1 MGKLVNL
8 VTPLHTQTRRDYLRR
23 MTDDKVHCMRKARE
37 YGPDYWDGDRRYG
50 YGGYR
55 YIPGRWQPVAEALIR
70 GYDLRP
76 GDAVLDVGCGKG
88 YLLYEMQLLMPELRL
103 VGFDAS
109 AHALSDA
116 HPDFRGT
123 LLQRR
128 AEDRQ
133 PFGDKEFALVISLG
147 CLHNLR
153 LFELETAL
161 AEIQRVGRN
170 AYVMVESYRCER
182 ELFNLQCWA
191 LTAQTFLDTA
201 EWIWLYRRFGYSGDY
216 EFIYFE

>member
-1 MGKLVNL
+1 MGKQVNL
-8 VTPLHTQTRRDYLRR
+8 VTPLHTQTRREYLRR
-23 MTDDKVHCMRKARE
+23 MTDDKVQCMRKARE
-37 YGPDYWDGDRRYG
+37 YGPDYWDGDRRFG

-55 YIPGRWQPVAEALIR
+55 YIPGRWRPVAEALIQD
-70 GYDLRP
+70 YDLRP
-76 GDAVLDVGCGKG
+76 GDGVLDVGCGKG

-103 VGFDAS
+103 VGFDVS

-123 LLQRR
+123 LALR
-128 AEDRQ
+128 AAQDPQ
-133 PFGDKEFALVISLG
+133 PFADKEFALVVSVG
-147 CLHNLR
+147 SLHNLR

-161 AEIQRVGRN
+161 AEVQRVGRRG
-170 AYVMVESYRCER
+170 YVMVESYRNEQ

-191 LTAQTFLDTA
+191 LTAQTFLDEA
-201 EWIWLYRRFGYSGDY
+201 EWIWLYRHFGYTGDY